1 MAIPP
6 VLAAPVFDGND
17 WMAQRERAELY
28 QTALESVAGDAALK
42 DQLGDDIQ
50 PSLEAEE
57 LFERKPGDRTTE
69 EIEFEVVGTKGKGT
83 ITARAARDRR
93 SRPTTMTI
101 TVTLEDGS
109 TIDVTPVE
117 RPPVPVR

>member
-57 LFERKPGDRTTE
+57 LFERKPSDRTTE